1 MTRLSFSKPLRL
13 ARVCGRPVRSPLAAA
28 AFAVALAAT
37 SFAITARAQ
46 NKTKTQA
53 RMRDARLTRSAES
66 LPAPTKAYGS
76 SSAPIKLEVFTDYE
90 CPVCRALYVQ
100 TLRPLIADYVASGKV
115 YLVHHDY
122 PLDNPEHK
130 YSSQAARW
138 ANVAAQFGQF
148 EAVEAALY
156 EHQSSWHGDGDIA
169 KYISGAMSSSEFQRI
184 AKVMAGC
191 EAPGPKG
198 HEGGF
203 VAPPHP
209 CAVDT
214 YIEKDIALGNQIP
227 LTATP
232 TYVITYKGQR
242 LPPGT
247 GFVSWP
253 VLKQFFDNL
262 LRQ

>member
-1 MTRLSFSKPLRL
+1 MTRLTLATPFRL
-13 ARVCGRPVRSPLAAA
+13 ARVCCRS
-28 AFAVALAAT
+28 VGSQLAAT
-37 SFAITARAQ
+37 ALAVAFAAASFAITAQAQ
-46 NKTKTQA
+46 NKAKTHA
-53 RMRDARLTRSAES
+53 SIRNARLTRSTES
-66 LPAPTKAYGS
+66 LPAPVKAYGS

-90 CPVCRALYVQ
+90 CPVCRALYQQ

-130 YSSQAARW
+130 YSAQAARW

-148 EAVEAALY
+148 ESVEAALY
-156 EHQSSWHGDGDIA
+156 ENQASWHADGDIA
-169 KYISGAMSSSEFQRI
+169 KYISGAMSTSEFQRV

-198 HEGGF
+198 HTGGF

-209 CAVDT
+209 CAIDT
-214 YIEKDIALGNQIP
+214 YIEKDIALGNQVP
-227 LTATP
+227 VMATP
-232 TYVITYKGQR
+232 TYVITFKGQR

>member
-1 MTRLSFSKPLRL
+1 MTRTNGARPVGL
-13 ARVCGRPVRSPLAAA
+13 ARVYRRSARGRVAAAALALTLAAA
-28 AFAVALAAT
+28 
-37 SFAITARAQ
+37 SFASTAQAQ
-46 NKTKTQA
+46 SKAKSQA
-53 RMRDARLTRSAES
+53 RMRNARLTRSTEA
-66 LPAPTKAYGS
+66 LPSPIKSYGS
-76 SSAPIKLEVFTDYE
+76 SNAPIKLEVFTDYE
-90 CPVCRALYVQ
+90 CPVCQALYEQ
-100 TLRPLIADYVASGKV
+100 TLRPLIAEYVPSGKV

-130 YSSQAARW
+130 YSAQAARW

-148 EAVEAALY
+148 EGVEAALY
-156 EHQSSWHGDGDIA
+156 QNQSSWHADGDIA
-169 KYISGAMSSSEFQRI
+169 KYVSGAMSSSEFQRI
-184 AKVMAGC
+184 SKVMAGC

-198 HEGGF
+198 RMDGF
-203 VAPPHP
+203 VPPPHP
-209 CAVDT
+209 CAIDT
-214 YIEKDIALGNQIP
+214 YIEKDIALGNQVP
-227 LTATP
+227 VQATP